1 MTPVQQIEKIK
12 TAFSTLREAITELE
26 ASLLDW
32 ADEAAEAE
40 YPVTRQQA
48 PAQSSEPAL
57 TPALTPANEAAPATP
72 APPVEPTYSLE
83 EARQVLATYAK
94 AGHTTAVK
102 NGLTQVGAN
111 RLSDVPEARLNELI
125 QIVEGLIG

>member
-26 ASLLDW
+26 VSLLDW
-32 ADEAAEAE
+32 ADEAVEAE
-40 YPVTRQQA
+40 YPVTRQ
-48 PAQSSEPAL
+48 
-57 TPALTPANEAAPATP
+57 PANEAAPATP
-72 APPVEPTYSLE
+72 VPPVEPTYSLE
-83 EARQVLATYAK
+83 EARQVLAAYAK

-102 NGLTQVGAN
+102 KGLTQVGAD

>member
-32 ADEAAEAE
+32 ADEAIEAE
-40 YPVTRQQA
+40 YPVTRQPA
-48 PAQSSEPAL
+48 PAQSSEPTL
-57 TPALTPANEAAPATP
+57 TPADEAAPATP
-72 APPVEPTYSLE
+72 ASPAEPAYTLE

-102 NGLTQVGAN
+102 DGLTQLGAAK
-111 RLSDVPEARLNELI
+111 LSDVAEGQLAQLI
-125 QIVEGLIG
+125 TIVEGLIG

>member
-40 YPVTRQQA
+40 YPVTRQPA
-48 PAQSSEPAL
+48 PAQSSEPA
-57 TPALTPANEAAPATP
+57 PAPANEAAPATP

-102 NGLTQVGAN
+102 NGLTQVGAD

>member
-26 ASLLDW
+26 VSLLDW
-32 ADEAAEAE
+32 ADEAVEAE
-40 YPVTRQQA
+40 YPVTRQ
-48 PAQSSEPAL
+48 PA
-57 TPALTPANEAAPATP
+57 PALTPANEAAPATP
-72 APPVEPTYSLE
+72 VPPVEPTYSLE
-83 EARQVLATYAK
+83 EARQVLAAYAK

-102 NGLTQVGAN
+102 KGLTQVGAD

>member
-32 ADEAAEAE
+32 ADEAIEAE
-40 YPVTRQQA
+40 YPVTRQPA
-48 PAQSSEPAL
+48 PAQSSQ
-57 TPALTPANEAAPATP
+57 PALTPANEAAPATP
-72 APPVEPTYSLE
+72 MPPVEPTYSLE

-102 NGLTQVGAN
+102 SGLTQVGAD